1 MSKLLSKRFL
11 LALGS
16 FITAVASDEW
26 GAAISIVVAYL
37 GADTLRP
44 STSVSGASQSDSEG
58 DGTAP

>member
-44 STSVSGASQSDSEG
+44 SSVSGASQSDSEG